1 MITNDSSLLRILKTF
16 SSRNNIGFTEIAH
29 ALEFETDLTGYYLR
43 KLQNKGLIDKTER
56 GVYQITPL
64 GKSVVAHS
72 SQLSGLA
79 IVPRISIMIIA
90 SYNDEFI
97 VLERAKQPFIGT
109 VEWPTYPLKTGVD
122 LSSGATTA
130 LQSRLGVDGT
140 PELRGFFRRIDMHGD
155 IIFDDKLFAV
165 HHISLTPELEAKII
179 KDSPMG
185 NLSLK
190 TVAELRNQAHA
201 SRSLIDI
208 LEFYENNSVY
218 QEAKYELKSE
228 DLYLE

>member
-97 VLERAKQPFIGT
+97 VLERAKQPFIGAI
-109 VEWPTYPLKTGVD
+109 EWPTYPLKTGVN
-122 LSSGATTA
+122 LSDGVSVA
-130 LQSRLGVDGT
+130 LKSRLGIDGN
-140 PELRGFFRRIDMHGD
+140 PELKGFFRRIDMNGD
-155 IIFDDKLFAV
+155 IVFDDKLFAV
-165 HHISLTPELEAKII
+165 HHINLTQDQKTQIVPDSSMGLISFKTAQEL
-179 KDSPMG
+179 G
-185 NLSLK
+185 RLS
-190 TVAELRNQAHA
+190 HA

-208 LEFYENNSVY
+208 LEFYKRKTTY
-218 QEAKYELKSE
+218 AEAKYELKNE
-228 DLYLE
+228 DLYTP